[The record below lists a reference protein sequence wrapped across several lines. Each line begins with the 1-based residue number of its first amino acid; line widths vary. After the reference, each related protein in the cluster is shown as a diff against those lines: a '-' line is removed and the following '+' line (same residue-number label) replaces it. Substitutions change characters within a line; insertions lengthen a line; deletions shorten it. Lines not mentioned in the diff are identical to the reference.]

1 MALKFEKNTEA
12 FLSVLTLVVGA
23 DQVGSLAERD
33 FLFQKVKGISIF
45 GNPSPADFSKLLG
58 QVTDTVY
65 AKLPQKDGV
74 ITDAGVDALLADVK
88 SALGPELCKTLVQT
102 ATELA
107 GTDGDDAKETALID
121 KIRRAFA

>member
-45 GNPSPADFSKLLG
+45 GNPSPADFAKLLG
-58 QVTDTVY
+58 QVTDAVY
-65 AKLPQKDGV
+65 TKLPQKDGA
-74 ITDAGVDALLADVK
+74 ITDAAIDGLLAEVK
-88 SALGPELCKTLVQT
+88 STLGPDLRKTLVET
-102 ATELA
+102 ATDLGA
-107 GTDGDDAKETALID
+107 TDGGDAKETALLG
-121 KIRRAFA
+121 KIRRALA